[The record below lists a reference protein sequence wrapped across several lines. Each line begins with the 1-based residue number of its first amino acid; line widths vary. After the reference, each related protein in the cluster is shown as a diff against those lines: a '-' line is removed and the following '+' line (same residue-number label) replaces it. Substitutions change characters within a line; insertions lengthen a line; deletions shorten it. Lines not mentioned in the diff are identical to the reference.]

1 MKRFLKYS
9 LFFILL
15 LLLILLGSIAGIVG
29 TESGLRLLVEQTQEW
44 GPGELKID
52 TLEGRLIDDMSITG
66 LSYQLDETAVKVDSF
81 QLAWD
86 AESLLDGRM
95 HIKKLHIDGIEVN
108 LPTMAKKQ
116 PEEESAPLEIPDIKL
131 PMQFAI
137 DDAKIGKVTINI
149 PGAKPFIIDNI
160 ELQSTTTDVLSL
172 QHLLVQSPLF
182 NAKIT
187 GNVGLTAPHAVQLD
201 LDWQAKLP
209 EFTVIGQGK
218 LSGDTQKLTLTHTVS
233 EPLEIDLKATVKDVL
248 SALDMDVALTWQE
261 IYWPFNSQAKDHVVN
276 SQQGRATLSGT
287 LDNYHFDLSTKVK
300 GKQIPAGH
308 WTIAARGNQQQVTIE
323 KLRSDILKGFITAK
337 GQVSWKPK
345 LVAQLKLDA
354 DEITIKDFWKE
365 WPDQLRIKSH
375 LEAQLDDQDFEI
387 KQLKVSLPKTA
398 AQLSLQGKGT
408 LAGEKTLLKTATLEW
423 QGLQWPL
430 VGKNSLATSKKG
442 KVKVAG
448 TPQNY
453 RVDLD
458 TLLAGA
464 QIPPGHLTLAGRGN
478 LKQFTL
484 ASLHTDILEGVVNA
498 TGQVSWQPKL
508 VAQLKLNAD
517 KITIKDFWKEWPDQ
531 LRIKSHLT
539 AQLDGQDFEI
549 KQLKVS
555 LPKTA
560 AQLSLQGKGSLAG
573 EVPSFDTTLVWQGLQ
588 WPLVGSPSLVNTPKG
603 TLRASGTPN
612 AYQLRLN
619 TDINGKDIP
628 AGHWQANGTGDATHL
643 TLKSLQGKILEG
655 RLDLAG
661 TVRWKPEV
669 NWQLTLKG
677 NNINPGSQYSEWPGK
692 IALDIQSQGQLKNG
706 KLNTQV
712 KVKHVKGRLRDY
724 PLRLKTEVTVKN
736 NNYYKIKGLDFKSG
750 KTRLTVNGSLGQ
762 RSNLNWVIKAPDLA
776 ALLPEAQGSLFGK
789 GRVTGSLNAPRL
801 AANLIGNSLIFQGNS
816 LKSLKANVDVNLRTK
831 KNLLL
836 DIVAKNIKQ
845 GTTDIEE
852 ISLKGKGSFTK
863 HSLTARMTMPSDSLL
878 LKVQGGFFEP
888 RWRGQLQQLT
898 ASTEKFGKWQLQK
911 PAPLTLSA
919 EEAQLAHS
927 CLRNGQKAKVCTQLH
942 WQKTAD
948 TTAQLNL
955 SNISLALLDTILPE
969 GSNLTGIINGRL
981 AGTLRPDQ
989 TIESDVAIRLSSG
1002 AFKVLINDEL
1012 HQLSHKGG
1020 TVNLKIAQTGLAA
1033 KLNFGLLDTSRI
1045 QGTFQMP
1052 GFNSL
1057 PLNNEQ
1063 AIKGQLKANA
1073 DLSILPTF
1081 IPQVEN
1087 TKGDVKVDMKVGGT
1101 LTAPQIQGYVQ
1112 VQEAATH
1119 LPDLGLDIKDLGVNI
1134 RSKGQDGLTLKGS
1147 LKSGEGKLTLNGEVK
1162 ELWSATDRKV
1172 NLNIAGKNFEVI
1184 KTPDAWG
1191 FASPNI
1197 DVKLVQNSVDLKGL
1211 ASPNINVKIAQNSI
1225 DVRGEITIPKL
1236 EITPST
1242 AGASGSVAVSKDVV
1256 IINPINPE
1264 PEKKETTST
1273 GIAISSNV
1281 TIHLGDDV
1289 SFEGAGFKSHF
1300 GGTLV
1305 ASNEPGEITV
1315 GNGELQIV
1323 KGRYKAYGQDLRID
1337 KGRVFFSGGP
1347 IENPGLDIKA
1357 YRRIVRKNEDPD
1369 LVIAGVH
1376 IQGSAQSPK
1385 LVLYSDP
1392 SFDQSNTLSYMILGK
1407 PAATATQDEGN
1418 LLLAA
1423 ATALYGDD
1431 LAKGVGKEFGLEAGI
1446 STEEGIEQAAL
1457 EVGKYLTPGLYVSY
1471 GIGLFDGSA
1480 VLRMR
1485 YNLTKRL
1492 TLETETGTQSGV
1504 DLRYTLE
1511 R

>member
-15 LLLILLGSIAGIVG
+15 LLLILLGSIGGIVG

-52 TLEGRLIDDMSITG
+52 TLEGRLIDDLSITG

-86 AESLLDGRM
+86 AEPLLDGRM
-95 HIKKLHIDGIEVN
+95 HIKKLHIDGVEVN
-108 LPTMAKKQ
+108 LPATGKKQ
-116 PEEESAPLEIPDIKL
+116 PEEKSAPLEIPDIKL

-137 DDAKIGKVTINI
+137 DEAKIAKVTINI
-149 PGAKPFIIDNI
+149 PGAEPFIIENI
-160 ELQSTTTDVLSL
+160 QLQSTTTDVLSL
-172 QHLLVQSPLF
+172 QHLLVESPLF

-209 EFTVIGQGK
+209 EFTVVGQGK
-218 LSGDTQKLTLTHTVS
+218 LSGDTEKLTLTHTVS

-248 SALDMDVALTWQE
+248 GALDMDVALTWQE
-261 IYWPFNSQAKDHVVN
+261 IYWPFNSQAKDHLVN
-276 SQQGRATLSGT
+276 SQQGRANLSGT
-287 LDNYHFDLSTKVK
+287 LDNYHFDLTAKVK
-300 GKQIPAGH
+300 GNQIPAGH
-308 WTIAARGNQQQVTIE
+308 WTISARGNQQQVTIE
-323 KLRSDILKGFITAK
+323 KLRSEILKGFITAK

-345 LVAQLKLDA
+345 LVAQLELDT
-354 DEITIKDFWKE
+354 DKITIKDFWKE

-375 LEAQLDDQDFEI
+375 LEAQLDDKDFEI
-387 KQLKVSLPKTA
+387 KQLKVSLPQTT

-408 LAGEKTLLKTATLEW
+408 LAGEKTLLKRATLEW
-423 QGLQWPL
+423 QGVQWPL
-430 VGKNSLATSKKG
+430 VGKNPLATSKKG

-453 RVDLD
+453 RVNLD
-458 TLLAGA
+458 TRLAGA
-464 QIPPGHLTLAGRGN
+464 QIPPGHLTLTGRGN

-484 ASLHTDILEGVVNA
+484 ASLRTDILEGVVNA

-508 VAQLKLNAD
+508 VARLKLNAD

-539 AQLDGQDFEI
+539 ARLDGQDFEI

-555 LPKTA
+555 LPKTP

-573 EVPSFDTTLVWQGLQ
+573 ETPRFETTLVWQGLQ

-619 TDINGKDIP
+619 ADINGKDIP
-628 AGHWQANGTGDATHL
+628 AGHWQANGAGDSTHL

-661 TVRWKPEV
+661 KVRWKPDI

-677 NNINPGSQYSEWPGK
+677 NKINPGSQYPEWPGK
-692 IALDIQSQGQLKNG
+692 IALNIQSQGSLKNG

-712 KVKHVKGRLRDY
+712 KVKHVKGKLRDY
-724 PLRLKTEVTVKN
+724 PLLLKTEVTVKN

-776 ALLPEAQGSLFGK
+776 SLLPEAQGHLFGK

-801 AANLIGNSLIFQGNS
+801 TAKLIGNSLNFQDKK
-816 LKSLKANVDVNLRTK
+816 LKYLKANVDVNLRTK

-836 DIVAKNIKQ
+836 DIVAKNFKQ

-863 HSLTARMTMPSDSLL
+863 HSLTARMTLPSDSIL
-878 LKVQGGFFEP
+878 LKVRGGFFEP

-898 ASTEKFGKWQLQK
+898 ASTEKFGKWRLQK
-911 PAPLTLSA
+911 PTLLILSA
-919 EEAQLAHS
+919 EEAQLSRS
-927 CLRNGQKAKVCTQLH
+927 CLRNAQRAKVCTQLH

-948 TTAQLNL
+948 TKVQMNL
-955 SNISLALLDTILPE
+955 SNISLALLDTLLPE

-989 TIESDVAIRLSSG
+989 TIKSDVAIRLSSG

-1012 HQLSHKGG
+1012 SQFSHKGG
-1020 TVNLKIAQTGLAA
+1020 TINLQIAKTGLAA
-1033 KLNFGLLDTSRI
+1033 KVNFGLLDTSRI
-1045 QGTFQMP
+1045 DGTFRMP
-1052 GFNSL
+1052 GFTRL

-1063 AIKGQLKANA
+1063 AIKGRIKANA

-1081 IPQVEN
+1081 VPQVEN
-1087 TKGDVKVDMKVGGT
+1087 TKGKVKVDMKVGGT

-1112 VQEAATH
+1112 LQKAATN

-1134 RSKGQDGLTLKGS
+1134 RSKGQDGLTLQGS
-1147 LKSGEGKLTLNGEVK
+1147 LKSGDGQLKLNGGVK
-1162 ELWSATDRKV
+1162 KLWSATDREV
-1172 NLNIAGKNFEVI
+1172 NLNIAGKNFEVVNI
-1184 KTPDAWG
+1184 PDAW
-1191 FASPNI
+1191 
-1197 DVKLVQNSVDLKGL
+1197 GL
-1211 ASPNINVKIAQNSI
+1211 ASPNINVKMLQNSI

-1236 EITPST
+1236 VITPST
-1242 AGASGSVAVSKDVV
+1242 AGGGSGSIAASQDV
-1256 IINPINPE
+1256 IIVNPNNPK
-1264 PEKKETTST
+1264 PEKKDKTST
-1273 GIAISSNV
+1273 GIVISSHV
-1281 TIHLGDDV
+1281 TIHLGNDV
-1289 SFEGAGFKSHF
+1289 SFEGSGFKSHF
-1300 GGTLV
+1300 GGTVV
-1305 ASNEPGEITV
+1305 ASNKPGEITV
-1315 GNGELQIV
+1315 GNGELQII
-1323 KGRYKAYGQDLRID
+1323 KGRYKAYGQDLKID

-1357 YRRIVRKNEDPD
+1357 YRRIKRRNEDPEV
-1369 LVIAGVH
+1369 VIAGMH
-1376 IQGSAQSPK
+1376 IQGLAQSPK
-1385 LVLYSDP
+1385 LVLYSEP
-1392 SFDQSNTLSYMILGK
+1392 TLDQTNTLSYIILGK
-1407 PAATATQDEGN
+1407 PAANATQGEGN
-1418 LLLAA
+1418 ILLTA
-1423 ATALYGDD
+1423 ATALPFKYGDD
-1431 LAKGVGKEFGLEAGI
+1431 LAKSMGKEFGLEAGI
-1446 STEEGIEQAAL
+1446 STDEGIEKAAL
-1457 EVGKYLTPGLYVSY
+1457 VVGKYLTPGLYISY
-1471 GIGLFDGSA
+1471 GIGLFDGNA

-1485 YNLTKRL
+1485 YELTKRL
-1492 TLETETGTQSGV
+1492 MLETETGTQSGV